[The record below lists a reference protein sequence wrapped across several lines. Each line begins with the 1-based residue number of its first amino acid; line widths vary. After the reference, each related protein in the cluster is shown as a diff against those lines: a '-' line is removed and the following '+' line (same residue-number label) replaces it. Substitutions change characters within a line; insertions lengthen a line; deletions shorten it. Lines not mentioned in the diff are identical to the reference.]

1 MKKSNLIILC
11 ISILLTIFA
20 SYFIFVSGIT
30 KRLIANVNDVL
41 QVNKEGKL
49 TSDLPIINMV
59 LNSSGEKLVNTDVAI
74 IVKATSNY
82 NIKKLEYSYDL
93 KNWTTFNKKFNSKE
107 ITTKL
112 VFKKTINSDLY
123 IRVLN
128 DRGYKSY
135 SYKTK
140 INIDKKRPY
149 LNIKKDGNDI
159 FIKSSDNDSIKYIQ
173 YSNDGIN
180 WDSEE
185 ISGNSIILT
194 KNIYDM
200 TYVRAVDVAGNIS
213 VVKKAN

>member
-20 SYFIFVSGIT
+20 SYLIFVSGIT
-30 KRLIANVNDVL
+30 KKLIANVNDVL

-93 KNWTTFNKKFNSKE
+93 KNWITFNKEFNSKE
-107 ITTKL
+107 ITAKL

-128 DRGYKSY
+128 DRGYRSY

-159 FIKSSDNDSIKYIQ
+159 IIKSNDNDSIKYIQ

-185 ISGNSIILT
+185 ISGNSITLT

-200 TYVRAVDVAGNIS
+200 TYVRAVDMAGNIS
-213 VVKKAN
+213 EVKKVD

>member
-30 KRLIANVNDVL
+30 KKLVANVNDIL
-41 QVNKEGKL
+41 LVNKEGEL

-93 KNWTTFNKKFNSKE
+93 KNWTTFNKDFNSKE
-107 ITTKL
+107 IIAKL
-112 VFKKTINSDLY
+112 VFKRTTKSNLY

-128 DRGYKSY
+128 DRGYRSY
-135 SYKTK
+135 AYKTK
-140 INIDKKRPY
+140 INIDKDKPY
-149 LNIKKDGNDI
+149 LSIKKD
-159 FIKSSDNDSIKYIQ
+159 SSDIIIKASDNGSIKYIQ
-173 YSNDGIN
+173 YSNDGLN

-185 ISGNSIILT
+185 LSGNKIALA
-194 KNIYDM
+194 KNASDI
-200 TYVRAVDVAGNIS
+200 TYVRVVDMAGNIS
-213 VVKKAN
+213 KVKKVN